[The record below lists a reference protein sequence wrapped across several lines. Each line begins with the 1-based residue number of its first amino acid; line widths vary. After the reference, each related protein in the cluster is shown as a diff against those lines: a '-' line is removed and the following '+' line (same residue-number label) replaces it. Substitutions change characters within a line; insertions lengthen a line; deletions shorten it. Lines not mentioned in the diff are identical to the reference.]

1 MNRKLEITKNLLAEI
16 LNYLMVF
23 AVGVVVLT
31 DFAKVSGNMAGLCA
45 VAILPLLFYGIREK
59 CRHFFLFLFLHI
71 LPCMFVLFIYE
82 GRGFQKI
89 WLFLTAILLAAV
101 SFGKKMQ
108 GGEAE
113 MEAVFPPVF
122 GAVIWVLYLIDQ
134 RQGNGACADLLLRIA
149 AGFMTGY
156 FLHYFL
162 RQFLYYMDINNRTT
176 ENIPVN
182 HVFRSSAMLAG
193 GFALMAGIVMLLCAD
208 GEWLERIGET
218 VHRVIIRFLTFLF
231 SLIPKGSLEEAESA
245 VGYGTP
251 GAMPWD
257 GAKEIEPP
265 LILKVLEAALGIFA
279 LGAAA
284 VLVVMT
290 IAGIIK
296 LIRERF
302 AQRSKHRLLQDE
314 AHTDLIE
321 KIKRDSKKSRK
332 RNEEGLFL
340 RAGKVWSPEE
350 KIRRIYRRTIEK
362 KLTSLNE
369 KERESFRPAG
379 TPREWCIQLF
389 AEQESEALAFAG
401 LYEKARYGAGL
412 CDNKDVKKARKL
424 AEEFHG

>member
-208 GEWLERIGET
+208 GEW
-218 VHRVIIRFLTFLF
+218 
-231 SLIPKGSLEEAESA
+231 
-245 VGYGTP
+245 
-251 GAMPWD
+251 
-257 GAKEIEPP
+257 
-265 LILKVLEAALGIFA
+265 
-279 LGAAA
+279 
-284 VLVVMT
+284 
-290 IAGIIK
+290 
-296 LIRERF
+296 
-302 AQRSKHRLLQDE
+302 
-314 AHTDLIE
+314 
-321 KIKRDSKKSRK
+321 
-332 RNEEGLFL
+332 
-340 RAGKVWSPEE
+340 
-350 KIRRIYRRTIEK
+350 RTIPLVWEV
-362 KLTSLNE
+362 
-369 KERESFRPAG
+369 G
-379 TPREWCIQLF
+379 TE
-389 AEQESEALAFAG
+389 
-401 LYEKARYGAGL
+401 
-412 CDNKDVKKARKL
+412 
-424 AEEFHG
+424 